1 MKLGELNLPEIELER
16 FIFIHN
22 YQTKLVVQYAEII
35 ENKEIGRKIV
45 EILSD
50 DPRVQELSGKLISN
64 GRGAQLFEIKTLAM
78 WFLWF
83 ANKFGLGKAEEALN
97 IFLDNQTIQVINCL
111 WVLGVKIDQEV
122 ELCDSVKLVP
132 IEQMIDSSDKEK
144 FLQHG
149 FHMDKHSPSPEAAL
163 MCSCVINKVQSC
175 NSADFDLYNQEIF
188 FKTDEKLHD
197 IAQLMNLLPGVS
209 CWSFYSTS
217 YAQDSVPFGPF
228 SGSGGGMRLYDV
240 LGFSSTHFPND
251 CIQKFKNLYNAYTQL
266 AEKERNR
273 WRRILSRLSQSK
285 RRQQIEDKILDLG
298 ISLEMMLLED
308 NKNNDQLSLALRLRG
323 SWLISN
329 NESERIENY
338 KILRDIYNYR
348 SQVAHSGL
356 LEKDNFQKINTVKES
371 FGKYQEVAEKIGT
384 RLLINGKPDWN
395 KLVLGA
401 MSYDGE
407 NV

>member
-22 YQTKLVVQYAEII
+22 YQTKLFVQYAEII
-35 ENKEIGRKIV
+35 EKTEIGRRIV

-50 DPRVQELSGKLISN
+50 DPRVQELPGKLISH
-64 GRGAQLFEIKTLAM
+64 GSGAQLFEIKTLGM

-97 IFLDNQTIQVINCL
+97 AFLDNQTIQVINCL
-111 WVLGVKIDQEV
+111 WVLGLKIDQEV

-132 IEQMIDSSDKEK
+132 IEQMIDSRDKEK
-144 FLQHG
+144 FLQYGVHIYN
-149 FHMDKHSPSPEAAL
+149 HSPSPETAL
-163 MCSCVINKVQSC
+163 VCSCVVNKVESG
-175 NSADFDLYNQEIF
+175 NPADFDLHNQEAF
-188 FKTDEKLHD
+188 FNTSEKLHD

-217 YAQDSVPFGPF
+217 YPQDSVPFGPF
-228 SGSGGGMRLYDV
+228 SGSGGGMGVYDV

-251 CIQKFKNLYNAYTQL
+251 CIQKFNNLYKAYTKL
-266 AEKERNR
+266 PEKERNR

-308 NKNNDQLSLALRLRG
+308 NKNNDQLSLAFRLRG
-323 SWLISN
+323 SWLISS
-329 NESERIENY
+329 NESERLENY

-348 SQVAHSGL
+348 SQVAHAGL
-356 LEKDNFQKINTVKES
+356 LEKGNFEKINIVRES

-384 RLLINGKPDWN
+384 RLLIHGKPDWN

-401 MSYDGE
+401 MSYDGD

>member
-22 YQTKLVVQYAEII
+22 YQTKLFVHYAEII
-35 ENKEIGRKIV
+35 ENTEIGRNIV
-45 EILSD
+45 EILSS
-50 DPRVQELSGKLISN
+50 DPRVQELSGKLISF
-64 GRGAQLFEIKTLAM
+64 GSGAQLFEIKTLGM

-83 ANKFGLGKAEEALN
+83 ANKFGLGKAEEDLN
-97 IFLDNQTIQVINCL
+97 CFLDNQTIQVINCL

-132 IEQMIDSSDKEK
+132 IEQMIDSRDKEK

-149 FHMDKHSPSPEAAL
+149 LDIDNHRSSPKAAL
-163 MCSCVINKVQSC
+163 VCSCVVKKVQSG
-175 NSADFDLYNQEIF
+175 NPAEFDLHNQELF
-188 FKTDEKLHD
+188 FKANEKLHD
-197 IAQLMNLLPGVS
+197 IAQLTNLLPGVS

-228 SGSGGGMRLYDV
+228 SSSGGGMGWYDV

-251 CIQKFKNLYNAYTQL
+251 CIQKFKNLYKAYTKL
-266 AEKERNR
+266 SEKERNR
-273 WRRILSRLSQSK
+273 WRRILSRLSQAK

-308 NKNNDQLSLALRLRG
+308 NKNNDQLSLAFRLRG
-323 SWLISN
+323 SWLISS
-329 NESERIENY
+329 NEIERLENY
-338 KILRDIYNYR
+338 KLLRDIYNYR
-348 SQVAHSGL
+348 SEVAHAGL
-356 LEKDNFQKINTVKES
+356 LEKGNFQKINIVRES
-371 FGKYQEVAEKIGT
+371 FGKYQELAEKIGT
-384 RLLINGKPDWN
+384 HLLINGKPDWN
-395 KLVLGA
+395 KLVLGT
-401 MSYDGE
+401 MSYDDD